1 MTWADV
7 YIAEMGNRF
16 MKNIEKTALD
26 HHPKVK
32 AHVAKVFENPAISKY
47 WKNKPNRFW

>member
-7 YIAEMGNRF
+7 YIAEMGNRVVT
-16 MKNIEKTALD
+16 KIEKTALD

-32 AHVAKVFENPAISKY
+32 AHLAKVFDHPAISKHC
-47 WKNKPNRFW
+47 KNKPNYLF